1 MIHEKIAFRRSI
13 LAKLFGISVVI
24 LLSVAGMIAVS
35 LLMFTQTKK
44 MLRTTISA
52 QVNDVVANSSLTRE
66 LHSVFHEAT
75 LMFSLFLEHEDML
88 DTTGDQ
94 MMTRLRKAIVSAEAQ
109 AAAPLLD
116 GLRQFE
122 QDAQAE
128 RERCRDILRIAH
140 QIRALDASI
149 SANLTE
155 LENLVTDT
163 MIDLSSGGDPEVRII
178 AEQLTTTLPDYQR
191 ILLQLRI
198 LVSSLLRENLSAQA
212 AEHRYDQEILDLLD
226 EFREELLIAANGGK
240 TFERLGKTLHD
251 AITPYQEA
259 IAKLRDVIAAYQQQ
273 LISLQR
279 TQTGITSTVETLERE
294 LSQTTQGIQQQ
305 IDHAIDSSTLLL
317 VIFSAAAFIILLV
330 AGNYAINIIRPIPRL
345 ARIAMQI
352 ADGDMTVNIPSGGAD
367 EIGLLRTAMRYMAE
381 TTQRVQR
388 EIERLSQAVQQ
399 GQLATRGDLQ
409 AFSGDWRKLVEGVN
423 KIIAAFLTP
432 IEQTTAYLDDIAR
445 GEIPDEMTAE
455 CQGDFNATKTHLN
468 LLIRSMREVTTL
480 AHQIAEGQM
489 MLTIRPRSDHDE
501 FLTALKKMVDYL
513 QHIANITERIANNEL
528 EVNVTPLSKEDALNH
543 SLRRMVTNLRAM
555 MSENAQALDEVRQQ
569 NWMRSGQA
577 ELGHVMS
584 GEQSP
589 VALAKH
595 VVSFLAQYLKVQIGA
610 LYLAEEQQKDTV
622 LQLAGTYA
630 YFRRK
635 GVRNSFK
642 LGESLVGQA
651 ALERECIEYANI
663 PDEYLQIGSGL
674 GEATPHYILVMPF
687 MHENELKGV
696 IEFGSAQEFSE
707 RQKAFL
713 TQAAGNIAVAFHSV
727 QNRLKVQTLL
737 EATQRQAEELQRQQE
752 QLRVAN
758 EELEAQT
765 DALRHSE
772 QQLQQQQEELR
783 QTNEELEEQTKA
795 LERQQAQLQEKN
807 QTLRE
812 AQLVIEQKA
821 RDLEI
826 SSKYK
831 SEFLANMSHELRT
844 PLNSLLILASLL
856 KENKDG
862 NLTEKQVEFAAMIHR
877 SGAELL
883 ELINDVLDLS
893 KVEAGRM
900 DVNLDEMSLQGL
912 AAYVQQ
918 HFGHVAE
925 AKGLSLTITLED
937 GLPECIVSDRQRVE
951 QIVKNFLSNA
961 FKFTEQGGV
970 TARIFR
976 PKDQAALPHGRLIP
990 SQSIAIAIS
999 DTGIGIP
1006 ADKQQVIFEAFQQVD
1021 GTTSRKYGGTGLGL
1035 SISREFTKLLGGEIH
1050 LESETGKGSAFTL
1063 LLPERFG
1070 ETPPAAAQPLA
1081 DIAPKP
1087 ATEEPTLLIAPTKSV
1102 ERIRDDRNDCAPG
1115 DKSML
1120 IIEHDLPFAKI
1131 LFDLAR
1137 GRGFKCLIA
1146 GDGAAGLQLAY
1157 QFLPSAITLDLNLPE
1172 MDGQTILHKL
1182 QANPNTRKIPVHIIS
1197 AADLPRDAR
1206 PVNVVGHLKKP
1217 LTPQALEQVF
1227 TTIEPHLA
1235 AQTKRLLIV
1244 EDDPIARATLT
1255 ELLQGIGGVE
1265 ITAADSGEQAYTLLE
1280 TTVFDG
1286 LVLDLGLR
1294 DMSGFDLLDAIK
1306 ADSAISPPP
1315 IIVYTG
1321 KDLTK
1326 EEERRL
1332 QSHTASTIIKGGK
1345 SSERLLDEVT
1355 LFLRHVES
1363 KLPEQ
1368 QQPKPRLL
1376 HDKDA
1381 VFHGKQVLIV
1391 DDDMRNVYALANVL
1405 DDKGM
1410 AVLIAENGKDALE
1423 QLRTNGD
1430 SIDLVLMDIM
1440 MPEMDGYEAIRLIR
1454 EQPPFRRLPIIAL
1467 TAKAMKGDR
1476 QKCLESGANDYL
1488 SKPIEI
1494 DKLLSLL
1501 RVWLY

>member
-35 LLMFTQTKK
+35 LFMFTQTKK

-75 LMFSLFLEHEDML
+75 LMFSLFLEHKEIL

-94 MMTRLRKAIVSAEAQ
+94 MMTRLRHAIASAEAQ

-122 QDAQAE
+122 QEAQSE

-198 LVSSLLRENLSAQA
+198 LVSALLRENLGAQA
-212 AEHRYDQEILDLLD
+212 AAHRDDNEILDLLD

-240 TFERLGKTLHD
+240 TFERLGKALRD

-259 IAKLRDVIAAYQQQ
+259 IAKLRDAIAAYQQQ

-294 LSQTTQGIQQQ
+294 LSQTTQTIQRQV
-305 IDHAIDSSTLLL
+305 DHAIDSSTMLL

-330 AGNYAINIIRPIPRL
+330 AGNYAINIVRPIPRL

-352 ADGDMTVNIPSGGAD
+352 ADGDMTVNIPSGGKD
-367 EIGLLRTAMRYMAE
+367 EIGQMRTAIRYMAE

-409 AFSGDWRKLVEGVN
+409 TFSGDWRKLVEGVN
-423 KIIAAFLTP
+423 NIIAAFLTP

-455 CQGDFNATKTHLN
+455 CQGDFNTTKTHLN
-468 LLIRSMREVTTL
+468 LLIRSMREVTIL

-528 EVNVTPLSKEDALNH
+528 DVNVTPLSKDDALNH

-595 VVSFLAQYLKVQIGA
+595 VVTFLAKYLNVQIGA
-610 LYLAEEQQKDTV
+610 LYLAEEQQKETV

-674 GEATPHYILVMPF
+674 GEATPRYILVMPF

-737 EATQRQAEELQRQQE
+737 EAT
-752 QLRVAN
+752 
-758 EELEAQT
+758 
-765 DALRHSE
+765 
-772 QQLQQQQEELR
+772 
-783 QTNEELEEQTKA
+783 
-795 LERQQAQLQEKN
+795 
-807 QTLRE
+807 
-812 AQLVIEQKA
+812 
-821 RDLEI
+821 
-826 SSKYK
+826 
-831 SEFLANMSHELRT
+831 
-844 PLNSLLILASLL
+844 
-856 KENKDG
+856 
-862 NLTEKQVEFAAMIHR
+862 
-877 SGAELL
+877 SG
-883 ELINDVLDLS
+883 
-893 KVEAGRM
+893 
-900 DVNLDEMSLQGL
+900 
-912 AAYVQQ
+912 
-918 HFGHVAE
+918 
-925 AKGLSLTITLED
+925 
-937 GLPECIVSDRQRVE
+937 
-951 QIVKNFLSNA
+951 
-961 FKFTEQGGV
+961 
-970 TARIFR
+970 R
-976 PKDQAALPHGRLIP
+976 PKSCSA
-990 SQSIAIAIS
+990 
-999 DTGIGIP
+999 
-1006 ADKQQVIFEAFQQVD
+1006 
-1021 GTTSRKYGGTGLGL
+1021 SR
-1035 SISREFTKLLGGEIH
+1035 S
-1050 LESETGKGSAFTL
+1050 
-1063 LLPERFG
+1063 
-1070 ETPPAAAQPLA
+1070 
-1081 DIAPKP
+1081 
-1087 ATEEPTLLIAPTKSV
+1087 
-1102 ERIRDDRNDCAPG
+1102 NCAW
-1115 DKSML
+1115 
-1120 IIEHDLPFAKI
+1120 
-1131 LFDLAR
+1131 R
-1137 GRGFKCLIA
+1137 
-1146 GDGAAGLQLAY
+1146 
-1157 QFLPSAITLDLNLPE
+1157 
-1172 MDGQTILHKL
+1172 
-1182 QANPNTRKIPVHIIS
+1182 
-1197 AADLPRDAR
+1197 
-1206 PVNVVGHLKKP
+1206 
-1217 LTPQALEQVF
+1217 
-1227 TTIEPHLA
+1227 
-1235 AQTKRLLIV
+1235 
-1244 EDDPIARATLT
+1244 
-1255 ELLQGIGGVE
+1255 
-1265 ITAADSGEQAYTLLE
+1265 
-1280 TTVFDG
+1280 
-1286 LVLDLGLR
+1286 
-1294 DMSGFDLLDAIK
+1294 
-1306 ADSAISPPP
+1306 
-1315 IIVYTG
+1315 
-1321 KDLTK
+1321 
-1326 EEERRL
+1326 
-1332 QSHTASTIIKGGK
+1332 
-1345 SSERLLDEVT
+1345 
-1355 LFLRHVES
+1355 
-1363 KLPEQ
+1363 
-1368 QQPKPRLL
+1368 
-1376 HDKDA
+1376 
-1381 VFHGKQVLIV
+1381 
-1391 DDDMRNVYALANVL
+1391 MRN
-1405 DDKGM
+1405 
-1410 AVLIAENGKDALE
+1410 
-1423 QLRTNGD
+1423 
-1430 SIDLVLMDIM
+1430 
-1440 MPEMDGYEAIRLIR
+1440 
-1454 EQPPFRRLPIIAL
+1454 
-1467 TAKAMKGDR
+1467 
-1476 QKCLESGANDYL
+1476 
-1488 SKPIEI
+1488 
-1494 DKLLSLL
+1494 
-1501 RVWLY
+1501 